1 MNNKWIRGAIP
12 ALLVHLSIGAVYCWS
27 LLKGEI
33 ANAANISVSSIEFAF
48 SLAIFFLGMSAAF
61 MGPYIEK
68 NVKKS
73 TVLSGIFYSA
83 GLLGTVIS
91 IYYNSI
97 IGIFISYGV
106 IMGIGLGIGYL
117 SPVKTLMLW
126 FSKNKGLATGIA
138 IMGFGLSK
146 AIYSPFIEYG
156 INNFGINYTLLYM
169 ALISLCCILLASY
182 LIEKPKNW
190 KETGKISISIFDFVN
205 KFKESNFRYI
215 WLFFFINIMC
225 GLCIIAFEK
234 DIVNSIGLITFAAL
248 ISSVSAI
255 FNAGGRFI
263 SSTISDYLNS
273 RKSVYIWIFNISAII
288 SLLSIFINPII
299 GIVLIMIINFGYGG
313 GFSTMPSLLTEYYDM
328 KKISTIHGYVLSAW
342 AMASIASYLFMQL
355 FVYRLN
361 LSFSVVIPIL
371 SILYIIGLIFTLKL
385 KKVNK

>member
-12 ALLVHLSIGAVYCWS
+12 ALLVHISIGAVYCWS
-27 LLKGEI
+27 LLKEQI
-33 ANAANISVSSIEFAF
+33 AIGVGSSISSIEFAF
-48 SLAIFFLGMSAAF
+48 SLAIFFLGISAAF

-73 TVLSGIFYSA
+73 TLLSGIFYSA
-83 GLLGTVIS
+83 GLFCTVIS
-91 IYYNSI
+91 IYFNSI

-146 AIYSPFIEYG
+146 AIYSPFIEYS
-156 INNFGINYTLLYM
+156 IYNYGINYTLFFM
-169 ALISLCCILLASY
+169 GIISLLCILVACI
-182 LIEKPKNW
+182 LIQKPKNW
-190 KETGKISISIFDFVN
+190 KETGKVSISISDFVN

-234 DIVNSIGLITFAAL
+234 DIVNYIGLISFIAI

-255 FNAGGRFI
+255 FNASGRFI

-273 RKSVYIWIFNISAII
+273 RKTVYKWIFGISAII
-288 SLLSIFINPII
+288 SAISFFMNPII
-299 GIVLIMIINFGYGG
+299 GILLIMLINFGYGG

-328 KKISTIHGYVLSAW
+328 KKISTIHGYILSAW

-355 FVYRLN
+355 FVYRLD

-371 SILYIIGLIFTLKL
+371 SLLYVLGFSYTLKL
-385 KKVNK
+385 KKEVK